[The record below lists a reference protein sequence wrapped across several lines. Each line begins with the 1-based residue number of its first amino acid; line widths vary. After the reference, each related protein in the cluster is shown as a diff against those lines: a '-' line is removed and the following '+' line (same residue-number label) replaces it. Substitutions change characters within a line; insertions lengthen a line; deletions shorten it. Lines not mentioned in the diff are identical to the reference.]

1 MTVVRIGLDIA
12 KHVFQVHGVAEDNR
26 VLVRRQLR
34 RTQVVAFFS
43 GLSPC
48 LVGIEACPG
57 SHHWARTLEGLG
69 HRVRLM
75 PPQYVKPYV
84 KRQKND
90 AADAEAICEAVA
102 RPTMRFVPVK
112 TEDQQ
117 AALMLHRTRELL
129 VRQRGML
136 INSLRAQLAEF
147 GIIAAQGRTGLA
159 DLVKLVAGPTVMSVP
174 NLARAAMTELIGQLG
189 DLSSRIKSM
198 EKAILLWH
206 KSSAVSRRLES
217 IPGVGPIIASAIAAS
232 VTDAKQFRN
241 GRQFAAWLGIV
252 PRQNSSGGK
261 ERLGRITKWGDS
273 YIRKLL
279 VVSSCALIRY
289 ARAKSAKSNWLA
301 GVLARR
307 PAKVAAVAMANKT
320 ARIIWAVMRDERLY
334 RKEKL
339 PLAAAT

>member
-1 MTVVRIGLDIA
+1 MSIVRVGLDIA
-12 KHVFQVHGVAEDNR
+12 KHVFQVHGVADDGQ
-26 VLVRRQLR
+26 VVVRRQLR
-34 RTQVVAFFS
+34 RGQVVAFFAE
-43 GLSPC
+43 LPPC

-57 SHHWARTLEGLG
+57 AHHWARILKSIG
-69 HRVRLM
+69 HQTRLM

-102 RPTMRFVPVK
+102 RPTMRFVPTK

-147 GIIAAQGRTGLA
+147 GIVFAQGRSGLVDLLKLLA
-159 DLVKLVAGPTVMSVP
+159 DPTAMSIP
-174 NLARAAMTELIGQLG
+174 NLARVAMAELVGQLR
-189 DLSSRIKSM
+189 DLISRIKSV
-198 EKAILLWH
+198 EKEILLWH
-206 KSSAVSRRLES
+206 RSNVVSRRLES

-232 VTDAKQFRN
+232 VTDARQFRN

-289 ARAKSAKSNWLA
+289 ARGKSPKSNWLL
-301 GVLARR
+301 GVLTRR

-320 ARIIWAVMRDERLY
+320 ARIIWAVLRDERLY
-334 RKEKL
+334 RKEEV
-339 PLAAAT
+339 AAAA